1 MNVDGIRLNGGES
14 MSKKL
19 FVLLSLAVGV
29 STAAYI
35 TYNSFSQLK
44 DIDYD
49 LLEMEEDE
57 DD

>member
-1 MNVDGIRLNGGES
+1 VDGIRLNGGES
-14 MSKKL
+14 MSKKI
-19 FVLLSLAVGV
+19 FVLLSLAVGI